1 MEEDLKQ
8 EILYGRDH
16 DHARVFISSRMNKTL
31 DAERKA
37 AAEAVD
43 RVSGHK
49 AWWWEQDAG
58 MGVLHSENECIGYA
72 RTSTG
77 LILLVAGELS
87 AIVYAEYRA
96 ARDGG
101 ADRYILI
108 RETDKLPA
116 EVEEF
121 IKEQQST
128 EVVTR
133 NFRNIDELQT
143 HIHQALTR
151 SLVRALNQQVVTRRG
166 MGRGPSKWFRRR

>member
-1 MEEDLKQ
+1 MDEELKQ

-16 DHARVFISSRMNKTL
+16 DRARVFISSRMNKTL
-31 DAERKA
+31 DNERRA
-37 AAEAVD
+37 AADAVD

-49 AWWWEQDAG
+49 AWWWEQDAPI
-58 MGVLHSENECIGYA
+58 GVLHSWNECIGFA

-87 AIVYAEYRA
+87 AIVYAEYQA

-101 ADRYILI
+101 ADRYILV
-108 RETDKLPA
+108 RETDDLPP
-116 EVEEF
+116 EVAGF
-121 IKEQQST
+121 IKEQQKT
-128 EVVTR
+128 EAVTR

-151 SLVRALNQQVVTRRG
+151 SLVRALNEQVVARRG
-166 MGRGPSKWFRRR
+166 AGRRTSKRFGRR